1 MVDVVAAIGRTEML
15 LLMVVGRC
23 TEMLL
28 LMVVGRWAEEL
39 KWLAASLGL

>member
-1 MVDVVAAIGRTEML
+1 MVDVVAAIGR
-15 LLMVVGRC
+15 

-39 KWLAASLGL
+39 KWLAASLGFS